1 MRKHLLL
8 AALFIVAIALTAGPS
23 SAQVTLA
30 QATAF
35 FKDFDEQALSGK
47 GPDINAVYL
56 PGVAAPTAAQIAAAG
71 RQYADDMNE
80 VMAASAARYAIE
92 VVTAAGNVPTAAQ
105 TKALADALKKAT
117 NSGALNRV
125 STLQF
130 TIMQKHFPNAAN
142 NGVDFAKMQ
151 MAMNLFANGQLRV
164 ATSPGTREMDQLWSW
179 YNWKNV
185 AALAIQ
191 ANVQKASW
199 TSLLPSVEIGLE
211 IYREAYP
218 LKPLAEDVPP
228 AVTTSE
234 AKAFKAPIA
243 NAAIAAIAGAVNPL
257 TTAQILA
264 REQGNLKTDTKV
276 ALAGPPSNGTV
287 TIVSATETPAVGGER
302 VSLLADVTDPTGMGL
317 NGDQLEYMVS
327 EDGLELGIDAF
338 WTSGFLTGIG
348 GGEYEASFLAP
359 GLPLGL
365 VYWVS
370 DDNSM
375 SIAAGTIP
383 VPEPSTLTMLG
394 AGATLMIA
402 LGWRRKWGFA
412 GDPRF
417 LLTSGRRACP
427 RA

>member
-1 MRKHLLL
+1 MRGDAAPGFGWEVDMRKHLVL
-8 AALFIVAIALTAGPS
+8 AALFLIAIALQAGPS
-23 SAQVTLA
+23 VAQVTEA

-35 FKDFDEQALSGK
+35 FESFDTQALSGR

-56 PGVAAPTAAQIAAAG
+56 PGVAAPTAAQLKTA
-71 RQYADDMNE
+71 QEKYATDLNE

-92 VVTAAGNVPTAAQ
+92 VVTAAGEMPTAAQ

-117 NSGALNRV
+117 DSGALDRV

-130 TIMQKHFPNAAN
+130 TIMKKFFPNKA
-142 NGVDFAKMQ
+142 GDGIDFAKVQ
-151 MAMNLFANGQLRV
+151 MAMNLFANGKLRV
-164 ATSPGTREMDQLWSW
+164 MGAPGTREMDQLWSW

-191 ANVQKASW
+191 ANVQKATW
-199 TSLLPSVEIGLE
+199 TSLLPSIEIGLE

-218 LKPLAEDVPP
+218 PKPLAEDVPP

-234 AKAFKAPIA
+234 AKAFKKSITD
-243 NAAIAAIAGAVNPL
+243 AAIAAIAKAVNGL

-264 REQGNLKTDTKV
+264 REQGNLKTDTKT

-287 TIVSATETPAVGGER
+287 TIVSATETPTTGGEL
-302 VSLLADVTDPTGMGL
+302 VSLLADVTNPMGQGL

-327 EDGLELGIDAF
+327 EDGLELGDEAF

-348 GGEYEASFLAP
+348 GGDYEASFLAP
-359 GLPLGL
+359 ALPLGL

-370 DDNSM
+370 DDSSM

-383 VPEPSTLTMLG
+383 VVPEPPTLALLG
-394 AGATLMIA
+394 AGATVLLA
-402 LGWRRKWGFA
+402 LRWRRGSGFA
-412 GDPRF
+412 
-417 LLTSGRRACP
+417 A
-427 RA
+427 

>member
-1 MRKHLLL
+1 M
-8 AALFIVAIALTAGPS
+8 
-23 SAQVTLA
+23 
-30 QATAF
+30 
-35 FKDFDEQALSGK
+35 
-47 GPDINAVYL
+47 
-56 PGVAAPTAAQIAAAG
+56 
-71 RQYADDMNE
+71 
-80 VMAASAARYAIE
+80 
-92 VVTAAGNVPTAAQ
+92 TAAGNVPTAAQ

-218 LKPLAEDVPP
+218 LEAIGRGCAARAMTPP
-228 AVTTSE
+228 SE
-234 AKAFKAPIA
+234 SLQAPIA

-264 REQGNLKTDTKV
+264 REQ
-276 ALAGPPSNGTV
+276 
-287 TIVSATETPAVGGER
+287 ET
-302 VSLLADVTDPTGMGL
+302 
-317 NGDQLEYMVS
+317 
-327 EDGLELGIDAF
+327 
-338 WTSGFLTGIG
+338 
-348 GGEYEASFLAP
+348 
-359 GLPLGL
+359 
-365 VYWVS
+365 
-370 DDNSM
+370 
-375 SIAAGTIP
+375 
-383 VPEPSTLTMLG
+383 
-394 AGATLMIA
+394 
-402 LGWRRKWGFA
+402 
-412 GDPRF
+412 
-417 LLTSGRRACP
+417 
-427 RA
+427 